1 MRNLNP
7 RKSIDVVDVI
17 SDFCMSKQYQI
28 STEAVTGSL
37 ILTDVSKKT
46 KSHSTK
52 SRGLLLLQ
60 RDLLIYLFP

>member
-37 ILTDVSKKT
+37 ILTDVSKKQIRFNQ
-46 KSHSTK
+46 K
-52 SRGLLLLQ
+52 Q
-60 RDLLIYLFP
+60 RLASA